1 MHMTTNTVRLGVTL
15 AAATLAAVGCSQ
27 YREDTGNR
35 SPDTGEIREFEQAT
49 LEAES
54 RRVIDL
60 YRRIDG
66 TLARFFRD
74 SVGYAVFPSVTR
86 GGAGISGASGPGLVF
101 EGGDIITGTAQL
113 EQFAVGATVGGQ
125 EFSQIVF
132 FQNADALNRFKQDQ
146 LELNANLSA
155 IMVESGAGATNDFRD
170 GVAALV
176 QPKEGLMVDFS
187 LGVQNFNFMP
197 HNSN

>member
-1 MHMTTNTVRLGVTL
+1 MKTTMVLSAAGV
-15 AAATLAAVGCSQ
+15 AALVAGCSQ

-35 SPDTGEIREFEQAT
+35 TPETAEIRQFEQDT

-66 TLARFFRD
+66 TLERFFD
-74 SVGYAVFPSVTR
+74 NSVAYAVFPSVSR
-86 GGAGISGASGPGLVF
+86 GGAGIAGTSGAGLVF

-113 EQFAVGATVGGQ
+113 EQLSIGATVGGQ

-132 FQNADALNRFKQDQ
+132 FETADALNRFKTDD
-146 LELNANLSA
+146 LELNANAAAVL
-155 IMVESGAGATNDFRD
+155 VEDGAGATNDFRD
-170 GVAALV
+170 GVAAFV
-176 QPKEGLMVDFS
+176 QPKEGLMLDLS
-187 LGVQNFNFMP
+187 LGFQSFNFVP
-197 HNSN
+197 AEVR